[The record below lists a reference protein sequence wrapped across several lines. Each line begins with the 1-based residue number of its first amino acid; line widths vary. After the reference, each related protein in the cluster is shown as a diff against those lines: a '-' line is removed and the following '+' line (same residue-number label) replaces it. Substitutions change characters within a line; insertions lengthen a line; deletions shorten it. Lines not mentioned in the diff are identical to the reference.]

1 MDDNFSI
8 CDKLTSKFGSGVFLE
23 DKLVI
28 LLLIKYLNLNK
39 EKMVS

>member
-1 MDDNFSI
+1 MIILACVISCHQN
-8 CDKLTSKFGSGVFLE
+8 LVQGFLE

>member
-8 CDKLTSKFGSGVFLE
+8 RDKLTSKFGIGVLE

-28 LLLIKYLNLNK
+28 YVVN
-39 EKMVS
+39 

>member
-1 MDDNFSI
+1 MDDNFSM
-8 CDKLTSKFGSGVFLE
+8 CDKWHQNLVQGFLE
-23 DKLVI
+23 YKLVI